1 MQTIVVVGS
10 CCPRW
15 LPRPKTAAGTEK
27 SGHVINIAVQIL
39 TLAGDIR
46 LQQRQAAHTIRS
58 GSDAHA
64 VALLGS

>member
-1 MQTIVVVGS
+1 MQTIMIVGS

-15 LPRPKTAAGTEK
+15 LPRPKAAAGIEK
-27 SGHVINIAVQIL
+27 SGHVINIAVQSL
-39 TLAGDIR
+39 TLTGDIR
-46 LQQRQAAHTIRS
+46 LQQRQAAHTIQS